1 MTTMMSD
8 NGISGAR
15 EALQILKEAENIV
28 GAENVLQNEPMS
40 VHCSFRTGGPA
51 DLFVKVQD
59 EEKLAALLKL
69 LREREIPYFLIGRG
83 TNLLVGDK
91 GFRGCVIMLDG
102 SFTMTECRGTR
113 ILAGAGVSQA
123 AVAASARNHSL
134 TGYEFAAG
142 IPGSVGG
149 GLVMNAGAYGGEMKQ
164 VVESVD
170 VLTENGGVR
179 TLSNA
184 QMQFGYRTSILK
196 REPWIALRACIVL
209 QNGDQNAITEKMA
222 DLAKRRRD
230 RQPLE
235 YASAGSTFKRP
246 EGYYAGKLIQDS
258 GLMGYHIGDA
268 CVSEKHAG
276 FVVNKG
282 HADSTQIRK
291 VIEHVQ
297 EEVLRQQGV
306 ALERE
311 VIFFGEF

>member
-1 MTTMMSD
+1 MTNEKD
-8 NGISGAR
+8 NPTGTVTQQA
-15 EALQILKEAENIV
+15 LKETEDLL

-40 VHCSFRTGGPA
+40 AHCSFRTGGPA
-51 DLFVKVQD
+51 DLFVKVKDAEQ
-59 EEKLAALLKL
+59 LAALLQL
-69 LREREIPYFLIGRG
+69 LQEREIPYYLIGRG
-83 TNLLVGDK
+83 TNLLVGDR
-91 GFRGCVIMLDG
+91 GFRGCVITLDG
-102 SFTMTECRGTR
+102 IFTRTECSGNR

-123 AVAASARNHSL
+123 AAAACARDHSL

-164 VVESVD
+164 VVESVE
-170 VLTENGGVR
+170 VLTEDGSVR
-179 TLSNA
+179 TLTNE
-184 QMQFGYRTSILK
+184 QMEFGYRTSILK
-196 REPWIALRACIVL
+196 KKPWIALRAGIVL
-209 QNGDQNAITEKMA
+209 QKGDQAAITEKMT

-246 EGYYAGKLIQDS
+246 EGYFAGKLIQDS
-258 GLMGYHIGDA
+258 GLMGYHVGDA

-311 VIFFGEF
+311 VIFLGEF